1 MAYCWLLDQT
11 TQRYIK
17 VYYQPGAENMGDYP
31 SKAHIGHTHKYTS
44 PYYVQMVNSPKE
56 LPRAAKPSS
65 RRGCVET
72 LGGPYYKRVPLPRVP
87 EYRNLSQDSHLTKT
101 SVKFAASEPIIINNY
116 PNGYRKIFGRI
127 SLPITPSCE

>member
-72 LGGPYYKRVPLPRVP
+72 FEDSYYKRVPLPRVP
-87 EYRNLSQDSHLTKT
+87 EYHDLSQDSQLTKPT
-101 SVKFAASEPIIINNY
+101 IQFAGVEPKIISNY
-116 PNGYRKIFGRI
+116 PNGYPKIFRHI
-127 SLPITPSCE
+127 HSPITSLCE